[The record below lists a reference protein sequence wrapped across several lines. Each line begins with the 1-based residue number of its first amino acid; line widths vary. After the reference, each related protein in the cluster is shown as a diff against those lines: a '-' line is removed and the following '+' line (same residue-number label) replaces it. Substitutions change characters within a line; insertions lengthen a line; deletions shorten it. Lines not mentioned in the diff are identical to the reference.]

1 MPINQTN
8 YRQLNV
14 PGKRKTIAAAIELSL
29 KTRKTSLTNFTNF
42 DSVLFLN
49 DDLIAWML
57 IISVFKCCST
67 PFFAQILTYCD
78 VF

>member
-14 PGKRKTIAAAIELSL
+14 PGKRKAIAAAIELSL
-29 KTRKTSLTNFTNF
+29 KTRKTFLTNFTNF

-49 DDLIAWML
+49 DDLIA
-57 IISVFKCCST
+57 
-67 PFFAQILTYCD
+67 
-78 VF
+78 